1 MRRPLRHLSLLA
13 AGAALVVAAL
23 TGAVAVGGASVVG
36 VVGTPGARAA
46 ASTTGVDDLAG
57 SMSAGAHRA
66 PGSFEVTGNVAHRLR
81 LGVAGLQA
89 LPSRTVEVT
98 FQSGTG
104 VQRHVYTGP
113 RLFDV
118 LALAGARFD
127 PQIKSDKLRHFVS
140 VTASDG
146 YRALVAYGEID
157 PDFEGKDVL
166 LATTEDG
173 RSLAAEGP
181 RLVVPGDSHGG
192 RYVTGVVRVFLQM
205 PQR

>member
-1 MRRPLRHLSLLA
+1 M
-13 AGAALVVAAL
+13 VATF
-23 TGAVAVGGASVVG
+23 TGAVAVATASDTSGVNTSGAND
-36 VVGTPGARAA
+36 TTA
-46 ASTTGVDDLAG
+46 AS
-57 SMSAGAHRA
+57 SA
-66 PGSFEVTGNVAHRLR
+66 PGSVDVTGNVAHRLR

-98 FQSGTG
+98 FQSGSGT
-104 VQRHVYTGP
+104 QRHVYTGP
-113 RLFDV
+113 RLYDV
-118 LALAGARFD
+118 LALAGPRFD
-127 PQIKSDKLRHFVS
+127 PNIKSDKLRHFVS

-192 RYVTGVVRVFLQM
+192 RYVTGVVRVFLQK

>member
-1 MRRPLRHLSLLA
+1 MQRPLRYLSLLA
-13 AGAALVVAAL
+13 ASAALVVAAF
-23 TGAVAVGGASVVG
+23 TGVVAVADTSVA
-36 VVGTPGARAA
+36 GT
-46 ASTTGVDDLAG
+46 
-57 SMSAGAHRA
+57 AGAHAAGIDAAGADDITAGNRA
-66 PGSFEVTGNVAHRLR
+66 PGSFAVTGNVAHRLR

-98 FQSGTG
+98 FESGSG

-113 RLFDV
+113 RLVDV
-118 LALAGARFD
+118 LALAGPQFD
-127 PQIKSDKLRHFVS
+127 PKIKNDKLRHFVS

-146 YRALVAYGEID
+146 YRALLAYGEID

-173 RSLAAEGP
+173 RSLAAGGP
-181 RLVVPGDSHGG
+181 RLVVPGDTHGG
-192 RYVTGVVRVFLQM
+192 RYVTGVVRVFLQK